1 MEAGMS
7 KREAKRITLVITVF
21 WLVMLLAG
29 SFFDLQISVRLFT
42 LNEPVSLVVS
52 TVGVYLVNGSFVFL
66 IGALLRQ
73 IISSRPGKIKL
84 IIAIIICTYLAI
96 STASLGV
103 GGLFNG
109 TVLGSAIGIETV
121 TVKQMITK
129 GFLYFFPLYPIGILL
144 NGKHYEKESILRII
158 CVLFTM
164 TVSFYSMML
173 VKQLD
178 QRPRFYITLMGYEGI
193 GFREWYTFKKISEE
207 TCQKYGL
214 ISDDLGSFFSGH
226 ALQAMLNVLIF
237 PCFSCVFPALRNR
250 DKVLVIIAAALSVLI
265 CLSRIVLGAHYL
277 SDVAF
282 GSLVGIFVIVLFNFL
297 YSKIKPLVLR
307 DS

>member
-1 MEAGMS
+1 MS
-7 KREAKRITLVITVF
+7 VREGKRITIVIAVF
-21 WLVMLLAG
+21 WLMMLFAG
-29 SFFDLQISVRLFT
+29 SFFDLQISVGLSS

-52 TVGVYLVNGSFVFL
+52 TIGVYLFNGSFVFL

-73 IISSRPGKIKL
+73 IITSKPGKIKL
-84 IIAIIICTYLAI
+84 IIAVVVCTYLAI

-109 TVLGSAIGIETV
+109 TVLGSVIGIKTV
-121 TVKQMITK
+121 TIKQMITK
-129 GFLYFFPLYPIGILL
+129 GFLYFFPLYPIGILM
-144 NGKHYEKESILRII
+144 NGKHHEKETVLRIT

-164 TVSFYSMML
+164 TVAFYSMML
-173 VKQLD
+173 VKQFD
-178 QRPRFYITLMGYEGI
+178 QRPRFYITLYGYEGI
-193 GFREWYTFKKISEE
+193 GFREWYTIRRISEE
-207 TCQKYGL
+207 TCLRYGL
-214 ISDDLGSFFSGH
+214 SSDDLGSFFSGH

-237 PCFSCVFPALRNR
+237 PCFSCVIPALKIK
-250 DKVLVIIAAALSVLI
+250 DKVHVIIAACISVLI

-282 GSLVGIFVIVLFNFL
+282 GSLVGIFVIILFNFL
-297 YSKIKPLVLR
+297 YSKIKSRVLR

>member
-1 MEAGMS
+1 MS

-29 SFFDLQISVRLFT
+29 SFFDLRISVRLYT
-42 LNEPVSLVVS
+42 PNEPLSLVVS
-52 TVGVYLVNGSFVFL
+52 TIGVYLFNGSFVFL

-73 IISSRPGKIKL
+73 MISSRPGKIKL
-84 IIAIIICTYLAI
+84 ILAVIICTYLAI
-96 STASLGV
+96 STSSLGV

-109 TVLGSAIGIETV
+109 TVLGNVVGIRTV

-144 NGKHYEKESILRII
+144 NGKHYEKESVLRII

-173 VKQLD
+173 VKQID

-193 GFREWYTFKKISEE
+193 GFREWYTFKGISEE
-207 TCQKYGL
+207 TCLKFGL
-214 ISDDLGSFFSGH
+214 TSDDLGSFYSGH
-226 ALQAMLNVLIF
+226 AMQAMLNILYF
-237 PCFSCVFPALRNR
+237 PCFPIVFPALKNK
-250 DKVLVIIAAALSVLI
+250 DKALVIIAAVLSVLI
-265 CLSRIVLGAHYL
+265 SLSRIVLGAHYL

-282 GSLVGIFVIVLFNFL
+282 GSLVGIFIIILFNFI

-307 DS
+307 DT

>member
-1 MEAGMS
+1 MS
-7 KREAKRITLVITVF
+7 KVETKRITLIMIVF
-21 WLVMLLAG
+21 WLVMLFIG
-29 SFFDLQISVRLFT
+29 SFFDLPISVGLFS

-52 TVGVYLVNGSFVFL
+52 TIGVYLFNGSFVFL

-73 IISSRPGKIKL
+73 IITGKPGKLKL
-84 IIAIIICTYLAI
+84 VIAIIVCTYLAI

-109 TVLGSAIGIETV
+109 TVLGSVIGIKTV

-129 GFLYFFPLYPIGILL
+129 GFLYFFPIYPIGFLM
-144 NGKHYEKESILRII
+144 NGKHHERESVLRIV

-164 TVSFYSMML
+164 TVAFYSMLL
-173 VKQLD
+173 VKQLN

-193 GFREWYTFKKISEE
+193 GFREWYTLNRISKE
-207 TCQKYGL
+207 TCLEYGL
-214 ISDDLGSFFSGH
+214 TTDDLGSFFSGH

-282 GSLVGIFVIVLFNFL
+282 GSLVGIFVIILFNFL
-297 YSKIKPLVLR
+297 YSKIKPIALR
-307 DS
+307 EP

>member
-1 MEAGMS
+1 MS
-7 KREAKRITLVITVF
+7 KREAKRITLVIAVF

-29 SFFDLQISVRLFT
+29 SLFDLQISVRLYT
-42 LNEPVSLVVS
+42 PNEPLSLVVS
-52 TVGVYLVNGSFVFL
+52 TIGVYLFNGSFVFL

-73 IISSRPGKIKL
+73 IISSKPGKIKL

-96 STASLGV
+96 STSSLGV

-109 TVLGSAIGIETV
+109 TVLGSVVGIRAV
-121 TVKQMITK
+121 TFKQMITK

-144 NGKHYEKESILRII
+144 NGKHYEKESVLRII
-158 CVLFTM
+158 CVLTTM
-164 TVSFYSMML
+164 TISFYSMLL

-193 GFREWYTFKKISEE
+193 GFREWYTFKRISEE
-207 TCQKYGL
+207 TCLKFGL
-214 ISDDLGSFFSGH
+214 TSDDLGSFYSGH

-237 PCFSCVFPALRNR
+237 PCFSCVFPVLRNR
-250 DKVLVIIAAALSVLI
+250 DKVLVIIAVSSSVLI
-265 CLSRIVLGAHYL
+265 SLSRIVLGAHYL

-282 GSLVGIFVIVLFNFL
+282 GSLVGIFIIILFNFF

-307 DS
+307 DP